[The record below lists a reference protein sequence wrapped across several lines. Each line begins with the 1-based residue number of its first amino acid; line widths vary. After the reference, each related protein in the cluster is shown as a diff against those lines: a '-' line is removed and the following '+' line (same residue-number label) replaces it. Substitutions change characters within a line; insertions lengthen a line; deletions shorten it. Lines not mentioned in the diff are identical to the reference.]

1 MTQDDWIMLT
11 NKANVNEKDMI
22 KLLDWFIKVRW
33 ARGVDNKVHCKC
45 LSNKTFL
52 GIPIRRN
59 HKTFV

>member
-11 NKANVNEKDMI
+11 NKANVNEKDTI

-45 LSNKTFL
+45 FSNKPFL